1 MESTV
6 IKLLPLQEHKINTT
20 NSSDILLSNVF
31 SDRTG
36 SYLNGMTLF
45 LASFNYIP
53 NLIEE
58 EEIDC
63 RKANKWFSETY
74 HSAIKEFYFDKI
86 YLRESKKAEYDDL
99 FYFIYDDL
107 IVNFDTNMSKVRFLF
122 KKTDMDKV
130 ELVINQIKKV
140 KKRKAR
146 VKPRISLLINTS
158 HGIDTKDLIVTK
170 PKLKIEDNYNDDFLE
185 IHRTILKRLQ
195 KKNDKG
201 LVLLHGLPGTG
212 KTSYIRYLINSVKK
226 KVIFLPPN
234 MAGAIT
240 SPDFI
245 SILIDNPNSVL
256 VIEDAENIVV
266 DREKDGKSP
275 VAAILN
281 ISDGLLSDC
290 LNIQV
295 ICSFNTDI
303 SKIDSALMRKGR
315 LIAKYEFKELEIEK
329 AKMLSV
335 RLGFKINL
343 NSPMALTA
351 IYNQEEKDYRQHR
364 KQNFI
369 GFIPHTTINKKS

>member
-6 IKLLPLQEHKINTT
+6 LKLLPMQEHKNDTS
-20 NSSDILLSNVF
+20 NSSDLLLSNVF
-31 SDRTG
+31 SDKTG
-36 SYLNGMTLF
+36 TYLNGINLF
-45 LASFNYIP
+45 LACFNYIP

-74 HSAIKEFYFDKI
+74 HSAIKEFYYDKI

-122 KKTDMDKV
+122 KKTDIDKV
-130 ELVINQIKKV
+130 ELVINQIRKV

-146 VKPRISLLINTS
+146 VKPRISLLINTN

-185 IHRTILKRLQ
+185 IHHTILKRLQ

-212 KTSYIRYLINSVKK
+212 KTSYIRYLINSVRK
-226 KVIFLPPN
+226 KVIFLPPI

-240 SPDFI
+240 SPDLI
-245 SILIDNPNSVL
+245 SILIDNPNCVL

-266 DREKDGKSP
+266 DREKDGHSP

-315 LIAKYEFKELEIEK
+315 LIAKYEFRELEVEK
-329 AKMLSV
+329 VQVLSEK
-335 RLGFKINL
+335 LGYRNEI
-343 NSPMALTA
+343 NSPMTLTA
-351 IYNQEEKDYRQHR
+351 IYNQGENCFVENR
-364 KQNFI
+364 KRNLI
-369 GFIPHTTINKKS
+369 GFNLQNYK

>member
-6 IKLLPLQEHKINTT
+6 LKLLPLQEHKNDTS
-20 NSSDILLSNVF
+20 NSSDLLLSNVF
-31 SDRTG
+31 SDKTG
-36 SYLNGMTLF
+36 TYLNGINLF

-53 NLIEE
+53 NLIVEE
-58 EEIDC
+58 DIDC

-74 HSAIKEFYFDKI
+74 HSAIKEFYYDKI
-86 YLRESKKAEYDDL
+86 YLRESKKAEFDDL

-107 IVNFDTNMSKVRFLF
+107 IVNFDTNTSRVRFLF
-122 KKTDMDKV
+122 KKTNIDKV
-130 ELVINQIKKV
+130 ETVINQIRVVKNRKTKK
-140 KKRKAR
+140 
-146 VKPRISLLINTS
+146 KPEISLLIHTNR
-158 HGIDTKDLIVTK
+158 GIDTKDLMVTK

-185 IHRTILKRLQ
+185 IHHTILKRLQ

-240 SPDFI
+240 SPDLI

-266 DREKDGKSP
+266 DREKDGHSP

-281 ISDGLLSDC
+281 VSDGLLSDC

-315 LIAKYEFKELEIEK
+315 LIAK
-329 AKMLSV
+329 
-335 RLGFKINL
+335 
-343 NSPMALTA
+343 
-351 IYNQEEKDYRQHR
+351 
-364 KQNFI
+364 
-369 GFIPHTTINKKS
+369 